1 MASNPG
7 LIGYSDAR
15 LEEII
20 YLLLPA
26 SQQGSV
32 TISNPDTTAAVTLA
46 QVQPNATYTVLAQV
60 TAVTGSP
67 ALDSKIVWTTAPA
80 TTGFTINLGAATGA
94 GATVTIRWVLF
105 PSAV

>member
-1 MASNPG
+1 MSAN
-7 LIGYSDAR
+7 LT
-15 LEEII
+15 I
-20 YLLLPA
+20 YGESA
-26 SQQGSV
+26 GSAVEAVV
-32 TISNPDTTAAVTLA
+32 TG
-46 QVQPNATYTVLAQV
+46 ATYTVLAQV
-60 TAVTGSP
+60 TAVTGAP